1 MSPFL
6 PKFLNFKP
14 KFPHCFTGPSSSIV
28 TYLKK
33 NIFALPPPE
42 AEAVFQNQ
50 LSKMTNFKYFSLEN
64 VGFYLNGVR
73 GLAH

>member
-33 NIFALPPPE
+33 TLFALPSE
-42 AEAVFQNQ
+42 AEAVFQNHK
-50 LSKMTNFKYFSLEN
+50 LSDDQFQIFQP
-64 VGFYLNGVR
+64 
-73 GLAH
+73 